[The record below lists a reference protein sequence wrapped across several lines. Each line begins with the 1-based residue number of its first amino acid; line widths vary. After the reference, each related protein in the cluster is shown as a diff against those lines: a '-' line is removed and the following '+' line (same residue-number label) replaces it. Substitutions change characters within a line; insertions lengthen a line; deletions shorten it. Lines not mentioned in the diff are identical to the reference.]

1 MKTLKML
8 YVLLAGLGLFLSAS
22 AAFAGPVDP
31 TVIINKKDPSTV
43 TTFSSNSVTDPL
55 VINLVDGLASLEGF
69 EYTGTKTLTELFIQ
83 LDGALTDE
91 QFACV
96 SNIFTG
102 CGAFSTGSGDEVGLI
117 FSDGKITSGEEF
129 TVAVTSSTPEPAPI
143 VLVLTGGLLLAGL
156 SRRW

>member
-1 MKTLKML
+1 MKTLKL
-8 YVLLAGLGLFLSAS
+8 FGVLLAGLGLLLSAG

-43 TTFSSNSVTDPL
+43 TTFSSNTVTDPL

-69 EYTGTKTLTELFIQ
+69 EYTGKTTLSKLFVQ

-91 QFACV
+91 QFACE
-96 SNIFTG
+96 STIFTG

-129 TVAVTSSTPEPAPI
+129 TVEVTSTPEPAPI
-143 VLVLTGGLLLAGL
+143 VLLLTGGLLLAGL

>member
-8 YVLLAGLGLFLSAS
+8 CVPLVGLGLLLSAGV
-22 AAFAGPVDP
+22 AFAGPVDP

-129 TVAVTSSTPEPAPI
+129 TVAVTATPEPAPI

-156 SRRW
+156 ARRW